1 MRRTIAQHYC
11 LAFGAILVV
20 VAAVGFAV
28 NSSFAMG
35 DHVMGSRLLGLFE
48 VNGWH
53 NVVHLV
59 SGVAALWFSRQ
70 AAGARSFAFAIGA
83 VYGVVT
89 ILGIAYGDGNGM
101 LGMIAMNTAD
111 NFLHLGIGAAGIMAG
126 ILSTEDDALAAPG
139 TL

>member
-20 VAAVGFAV
+20 VAIAGFAI

-70 AAGARSFAFAIGA
+70 PAGARSFAFAIGG

-89 ILGIAYGDGNGM
+89 ILGIAYGGSGL

-111 NFLHLGIGAAGIMAG
+111 NFLHLGIGAAGVLVG
-126 ILSTEDDALAAPG
+126 VLSVEDEALPAY
-139 TL
+139 